1 MHIFVDESGSFAV
14 PRNGSDGF
22 CCVGAL
28 VVADAEWEN
37 LAARFVQFRAT
48 WTPEAGEIKGR
59 TLSDVAVRHVL
70 DLLRE
75 ADAKLFVGATA
86 GAFFTDEELNEAK
99 DQQAYYLGANVTEKH
114 LPGLR
119 QQIASL
125 QARMRGMAP
134 QEFLQLYLLTRLIER
149 ILRVTPNHFGF
160 FAPNELGAF
169 HWVVDAK
176 NEGRSALENCWTMIG
191 GGLLQSAFLAEPS
204 KWIPTLDTTAFDAAF
219 LTDDQTWPDYLPARK
234 RPNSAGE
241 VIDLRKIITES
252 FRFADSRVETGLQLV
267 DVATNAFR
275 RVVRGHL
282 PRDLVPPIGELLL
295 GFEGPTI
302 ELHAMREEVRPSD
315 RFPAPLE
322 EILMELEERSWR
334 VGRSPWVE
342 RYFRRQMGRG
352 SGKASAGRVGKPRIS
367 DGKKVSQQ
375 TPGERSRG
383 QEEARG
389 VRRLLSEGRVRNGTL
404 REARRHAQ

>member
-1 MHIFVDESGSFAV
+1 
-14 PRNGSDGF
+14 
-22 CCVGAL
+22 
-28 VVADAEWEN
+28 
-37 LAARFVQFRAT
+37 
-48 WTPEAGEIKGR
+48 
-59 TLSDVAVRHVL
+59 
-70 DLLRE
+70 
-75 ADAKLFVGATA
+75 
-86 GAFFTDEELNEAK
+86 LNEAK
-99 DQQAYYLGANVTEKH
+99 DRQAYFLGASVTEKH

-119 QQIASL
+119 QQVTSL

-134 QEFLQLYLLTRLIER
+134 QDFLQLYLLTRLIER

-160 FAPNELGAF
+160 FAHNELGAF

-204 KWIPTLDTTAFDAAF
+204 KWIPSIDTTAFDAAF

-234 RPNSAGE
+234 GPSPTGG
-241 VIDLRKIITES
+241 VIDLRKIMTES
-252 FRFADSRVETGLQLV
+252 FRFADSRAEAGLQLA

-282 PRDLVPPIGELLL
+282 PRDLVPLIGELLL

-322 EILMELEERSWR
+322 EILMELEEQSWR

-342 RYFRRQMGRG
+342 RYFRREMGRRLR
-352 SGKASAGRVGKPRIS
+352 SANGGPVGKR
-367 DGKKVSQQ
+367 
-375 TPGERSRG
+375 
-383 QEEARG
+383 
-389 VRRLLSEGRVRNGTL
+389 
-404 REARRHAQ
+404 